1 MIMSLRMQRLIRTFL
16 LYLAVLALV
25 ISILTPFAWLIISS
39 LASTRDLTTLP
50 LSWIPPHASFTRYWE
65 IMFGQTGETFRYG
78 LRNSIAVASL
88 STLLSLIAGI
98 LAAYSLSRFP
108 GRLRSSLL
116 YVMLATYMMPP
127 VALLLSLYILIRSLH
142 LLNTIMGLSL
152 VYCTFLTPFLTWIL
166 KGFFDSIPKELEEA
180 AQVDG
185 ASRIRTLFLIVIP
198 LAMPGIVA
206 ALLLGLLLAW
216 DEFFYALIF
225 TSTNASTTLPVAI
238 ASFTKRHAVDYG
250 MMAAGGVVAALPP
263 VLVAVFAQKHLISGL
278 TKGGVKG

>member
-1 MIMSLRMQRLIRTFL
+1 MNARLRRQRILRATL
-16 LYLAVLALV
+16 LYLAVFALI
-25 ISILTPFAWLIISS
+25 ISILAPFTWLIISS

-50 LSWIPPHASFTRYWE
+50 LSWIPPHASWSRYAE
-65 IMFGQTGETFRYG
+65 IMFGPSGETFRYG

-88 STLLSLIAGI
+88 STFISLVAAI

-108 GRLRSSLL
+108 GKMRSSLL
-116 YVMLATYMMPP
+116 YVMLGTYMMPP

-142 LLNTIMGLSL
+142 LLNTVVGLAL

-166 KGFFDSIPKELEEA
+166 KGFFDSIPKDLEEA

-185 ASRIRTLFLIVIP
+185 ASRVRTLVLIVIP

-250 MMAAGGVVAALPP
+250 MMAAGGVVAAIPP
-263 VLVAVFAQKHLISGL
+263 VIVAIFAQKHLISGL